1 MVCHHLAVNLQRTSP
16 PGSRLVPRQTLT
28 DQRALVPLLQV
39 HVSTNQ
45 LINTAR
51 VLADPTQ
58 QHLLQALAPLQLS
71 LLHPP
76 QQQPLPDAAHNT
88 DQAPTHRAPAAAAA
102 AGPSTSSS
110 QHQQQQAVQQPP
122 PQQQLVQQQWQ
133 HLPPSEAILVGDK
146 YYAAK
151 EQLFLAEQAVLRLMR
166 FELTVHQPHKYLLN
180 FCRLL
185 ELQQQLAAAAVCVL
199 NDAIAYTTLVCQHS
213 AAVVAAAA
221 LQYVLQNPDTMQ
233 RAYSWDQSQDG
244 EGRVGRGDG
253 GGGGGSG
260 VADRQDRRDRQEFL
274 PDEQAYQRSSSHRH
288 RSSYD
293 DLDSRRGGSRKSGM
307 STEAM
312 LGGAWIEAV
321 GLSKSDVDAAQQVLN
336 AFFSNCNATG

>member
-1 MVCHHLAVNLQRTSP
+1 M
-16 PGSRLVPRQTLT
+16 
-28 DQRALVPLLQV
+28 QV

-76 QQQPLPDAAHNT
+76 QQQPLPDAAHNI
-88 DQAPTHRAPAAAAA
+88 DPAPPHRAPAAAAA

-110 QHQQQQAVQQPP
+110 QHQQQQAVQQPQQ
-122 PQQQLVQQQWQ
+122 QQQLVQQQWQ
-133 HLPPSEAILVGDK
+133 HLPPSGAILVGDE

-166 FELTVHQPHKYLLN
+166 FKLTVHQPHKYLLN

-221 LQYVLQNPDTMQ
+221 LQYVLQNPDTVQ
-233 RAYSWDQSQDG
+233 RAYSWEQSQDG

-260 VADRQDRRDRQEFL
+260 VADRRDWQEVL
-274 PDEQAYQRSSSHRH
+274 PDEQAYQRSNSHRH

-293 DLDSRRGGSRKSGM
+293 DFDSRRGGSRKSGM
-307 STEAM
+307 STEAV

-321 GLSKSDVDAAQQVLN
+321 GLAKIEVDAAQQVLQ
-336 AFFSNCNATG
+336 ALFSYCNTADCCMVSTLTC